1 MFLTKEETMK
11 VKVFHISS
19 TPVKMPEAI
28 EKEVGDWLK
37 KQGGHLQVHSLAQS
51 GGERDMIVTILYT
64 NHAADASS

>member
-1 MFLTKEETMK
+1 MK

-19 TPVKMPEAI
+19 PSQKLPEAI

-51 GGERDMIVTILYT
+51 GGERDIIITILYT
-64 NHAADASS
+64 NNAEDASS